1 MPRQH
6 PQRNCKEQLSLWLM
20 CAWPPFCAHVHTHT
34 HTHVTTHKTYAEN
47 LSHTSFSLCS
57 WRFQVE
63 REGTD
68 LWPIARLSEEGA
80 GERLTQL
87 KEEGERLLDG

>member
-1 MPRQH
+1 
-6 PQRNCKEQLSLWLM
+6 M

-63 REGTD
+63 KAGTD
-68 LWPIARLSEEGA
+68 LWPIARLSEEGE